1 MKLLHAGERPR
12 ARETRIEQRGMDLR
26 AGDEPMRPRPHFDD
40 HLATVI
46 KFSRYHLR
54 QIPDLEQDSP

>member
-1 MKLLHAGERPR
+1 
-12 ARETRIEQRGMDLR
+12 
-26 AGDEPMRPRPHFDD
+26 MRPRPHFDD